1 MTSRDRICLQFSCC
15 LSCPLSISLT
25 GKDCRELTE
34 TEIQNIMSLFRE
46 LEKIPDTVTI
56 DKIFEEYLQKENE
69 MYIGEKWY
77 TEPEIKAYVS
87 ELEAK
92 IKSLEEQN
100 NRLRETI
107 ARNSEEEY
115 E

>member
-34 TEIQNIMSLFRE
+34 NEIQNIMSLFRE
-46 LEKIPDTVTI
+46 LEKLPKTVI
-56 DKIFEEYLQKENE
+56 IESLEEYLRKEYA
-69 MYIGEKWY
+69 MYINGKWY
-77 TEPEIKAYVS
+77 TEPEIQAHVK

-100 NRLRETI
+100 KRLRETI

>member
-1 MTSRDRICLQFSCC
+1 MISRECVCSQQSGC
-15 LSCPLSISLT
+15 LSCPLSRKLT
-25 GKDCRELTE
+25 GKDCRELTHE
-34 TEIQNIMSLFRE
+34 ELQNIMNLFRE
-46 LEKIPDTVTI
+46 LEKLPETVI
-56 DKIFEEYLQKENE
+56 IESLEEYLRKEYA
-69 MYIGEKWY
+69 MYINGKWY
-77 TEPEIKAYVS
+77 EEPEINAYVN

-107 ARNSEEEY
+107 ARSSEEEY

>member
-34 TEIQNIMSLFRE
+34 NEIQNIMSLFRE

-56 DKIFEEYLQKENE
+56 DKIFEEYLRKENE
-69 MYIGEKWY
+69 MYINGKWY
-77 TEPEIKAYVS
+77 TEPEIKAYVA

-92 IKSLEEQN
+92 NKSLEEQN

-107 ARNSEEEY
+107 ARSSEEEY